1 MERIELSH
9 IFPNSLYKQN
19 VSKLTTMKTKSIYL
33 PINILID
40 NGTEEIFLF
49 SQPQK
54 AIHDLKHLIKTQ
66 DGDWDTAADCLS
78 SKS

>member
-1 MERIELSH
+1 
-9 IFPNSLYKQN
+9 
-19 VSKLTTMKTKSIYL
+19 MKTKSIYL